1 MAKKQKLEIIND
13 KTIVSISTLIRV
25 ATVLGYTQMA
35 EPHKVAELIDEG
47 LPTYESGK
55 EKSFALEDCLIWYQE
70 NVLEFDDLKSA
81 KLKSEIEY
89 KKSQTTKINFEYK
102 IARGEFIPVKE
113 LSQQQ
118 AELITFIKN
127 WDKNSL
133 KNIKE
138 PELRGKIDAIYKQK
152 WESLA
157 EELSMLKQKELDK

>member
-1 MAKKQKLEIIND
+1 M
-13 KTIVSISTLIRV
+13 
-25 ATVLGYTQMA
+25 
-35 EPHKVAELIDEG
+35 
-47 LPTYESGK
+47 
-55 EKSFALEDCLIWYQE
+55 
-70 NVLEFDDLKSA
+70 LEFDDLKSA